1 MEETK
6 RNILETEPIG
16 RLLLKFSIPTTLTLM
31 VNFLYNIA
39 DQIFIGHATGIDG
52 VAATNVAFPITIVA
66 AALALLI
73 GDGCAANISLCLGRR
88 EQEAADRTLGCA
100 CMLLAGAGLLLVLG
114 GLCFLRPLVRLF
126 GASPAIAEDAALYMG
141 ILLFGLPF
149 SMCNMAL
156 TAIIRADGNPQ
167 YMMRSMMIGAGL
179 NIVLD
184 PIFIFTLEMGIQG
197 AAIATII
204 GQIVSGV
211 ISLAY
216 LPRFENFRIKKEK
229 L

>member
-88 EQEAADRTLGCA
+88 AQEAAARTLGCA
-100 CMLLAGAGLLLVLG
+100 CMLLAG
-114 GLCFLRPLVRLF
+114 
-126 GASPAIAEDAALYMG
+126 
-141 ILLFGLPF
+141 
-149 SMCNMAL
+149 
-156 TAIIRADGNPQ
+156 
-167 YMMRSMMIGAGL
+167 
-179 NIVLD
+179 
-184 PIFIFTLEMGIQG
+184 
-197 AAIATII
+197 
-204 GQIVSGV
+204 
-211 ISLAY
+211 
-216 LPRFENFRIKKEK
+216 
-229 L
+229 